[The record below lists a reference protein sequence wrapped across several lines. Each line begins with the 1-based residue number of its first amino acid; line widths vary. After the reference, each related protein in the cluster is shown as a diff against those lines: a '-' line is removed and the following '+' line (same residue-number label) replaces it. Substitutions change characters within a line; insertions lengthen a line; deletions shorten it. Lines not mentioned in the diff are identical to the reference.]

1 MKILYYESVNGT
13 TSAALLY
20 DPLIQIA
27 AHFPLQEHY
36 GINDISKDI

>member
-13 TSAALLY
+13 TYAAGLYNPLL
-20 DPLIQIA
+20 QIA
-27 AHFPLQEHY
+27 AHFLLQEHY